1 MSDELFSSNNISN
14 KYIEYNKEIKK
25 SILIFTTLKNYKLK
39 IFNFIFTVLTQINN
53 KKIFRIKY

>member
-25 SILIFTTLKNYKLK
+25 SILIFTTLKNYILK